1 MKQYKFIDANFL
13 NDEMSNDLYKED
25 KNLNRAII
33 DSLLYDDC
41 LLYDVK
47 TIQ

>member
-1 MKQYKFIDANFL
+1 
-13 NDEMSNDLYKED
+13 MSNDLYKED

-33 DSLLYDDC
+33 DSLLYDAC

>member
-1 MKQYKFIDANFL
+1 
-13 NDEMSNDLYKED
+13 MSNDLYKED

-33 DSLLYDDC
+33 DSLLYDDSLLHDDC